1 MLGSRYENECE
12 VLDTTSPNG
21 IFQSLT
27 ERPLVQDQPAVCVV
41 NSDVYLFGGEINDF
55 TKSTHVQKYS
65 TLTDKWN
72 VLSDLQY
79 GVDIDHPCFV
89 QKNAIHIYKSDGEFQ
104 ESYLL
109 NQK

>member
-21 IFQSLT
+21 IFQSLA

-41 NSDVYLFGGEINDF
+41 NSDVYLFGGDGDPYSITE
-55 TKSTHVQKYS
+55 VQKYS
-65 TLTDKWN
+65 ISTDTWT
-72 VLSDLQY
+72 VLPDLKH
-79 GVDIDHPCFV
+79 GADIDHPCFV
-89 QKNAIHIYKSDGEFQ
+89 KKNAIHFYYGDGDFQ